1 MSAMTHDEVVAS
13 PAARAGSGLA
23 VALVS
28 AASFGLSGP
37 LATGLLAT
45 GWSPGALVLVR
56 VGVAALVL
64 TPLGLRSL
72 RGRAG
77 VVRRS
82 LRLVL
87 VYGVLAVAACQ
98 FCYFSAVQRLD
109 VGLALLI
116 EYTSPVAILTW
127 LWLRHGHRP
136 GRLTLLG
143 TALSVTGLVLVLDL
157 VGGVSPDA
165 VGVLWALAAMVGG
178 ACYFLGNADAS
189 TGLPPLALAWLGLL
203 VGTVLLALLG
213 LVGIM
218 PLDADGSDV
227 LLAGARTP
235 WWVPVLAL
243 GVVTAALAYGSGVV
257 AGRLLGARLASFVAL
272 SEVLAGVLFAWLL
285 LDQLPHAIQLL
296 GGLLVLTGV
305 VTVKAGE
312 GRGRLRGVR

>member
-1 MSAMTHDEVVAS
+1 MSAMTNDDRLVVAT
-13 PAARAGSGLA
+13 PATRAGSGLL

-37 LATGLLAT
+37 LASGLLAT

-56 VGVAALVL
+56 VGLAALVL

-82 LRLVL
+82 LRLVVL
-87 VYGVLAVAACQ
+87 YGVLAVAVCQ

-116 EYTSPVAILTW
+116 EYTSPLLILAW

-136 GRLTLLG
+136 GRLTLVG
-143 TALSVTGLVLVLDL
+143 AALSVAGLLLVLDL

-178 ACYFLGNADAS
+178 ASYFLINADAS
-189 TGLPPLALAWLGLL
+189 IGLPPLALAWLGLV
-203 VGTVLLALLG
+203 VGAVVLALLG
-213 LVGIM
+213 VAGLM
-218 PLDADGSDV
+218 PLHASGGAV
-227 LLAGARTP
+227 ALAGGRTP
-235 WWVPVLAL
+235 WWVPVVLL
-243 GVVTAALAYGSGVV
+243 GVVTAALAYTTGVV

-272 SEVLAGVLFAWLL
+272 VEVVAGVLFAWLL
-285 LDQLPHAIQLL
+285 LDQLPHAVQLV
-296 GGLLVLTGV
+296 GGLLVLAGV
-305 VTVKAGE
+305 VTVKLGE
-312 GRGRLRGVR
+312 RDA